1 VIPGKARPALIVRM
15 YDPYRPLH
23 GGRGPIPSDSAL
35 AGLRLIGI
43 RLREARLG
51 LGLTQRRLEQLSG
64 IDQTTISRLE
74 NGRLTSLHLTRVGA
88 IAMVLAGHWNFGH
101 GLHPG
106 CRLLETVPRDD
117 SYRDDM
123 VAWLLES
130 DEPGADMPPTAST

>member
-1 VIPGKARPALIVRM
+1 MGPM
-15 YDPYRPLH
+15 YDPLH

-43 RLREARLG
+43 RLREARIG
-51 LGLTQRRLEQLSG
+51 LGLTQRRLERLSG

-88 IAMVLAGHWNFGH
+88 IAMVLAGHWTFGH
-101 GLHPG
+101 GMHPG
-106 CRLLETVPRDD
+106 CRLLDPVPRDD

-123 VAWLLES
+123 LAWLLEQ
-130 DEPGADMPPTAST
+130 DEPEPHKPAPDMPPTASTPRG